1 MDVAQFSHTLNS
13 SPPPCG
19 GGREGP
25 VCFSMNPGAI
35 PPDITA
41 LPAFGSGLRVGIFG
55 GSFNPIH
62 EGHRLVAEQ
71 CLKRLNLDAVWL
83 LVSPGNPLKDHSELA
98 PLEARVRAARTLTAN
113 PRIHVTGVEAAHHF
127 HYTVDTLEW
136 LVEACPDTNFV
147 WIMGADNLS
156 QFDRWER
163 WQDIARLM
171 PIAVYSRPGSTFRAT
186 VSKAATALK
195 QYRLPEEAA
204 ESLAGSAPPAWVYL
218 HGITS
223 PQSSSAIRARSKA
236 RLSDPAN

>member
-1 MDVAQFSHTLNS
+1 MTYPADLTAF
-13 SPPPCG
+13 PPH
-19 GGREGP
+19 
-25 VCFSMNPGAI
+25 GA
-35 PPDITA
+35 
-41 LPAFGSGLRVGIFG
+41 GLRVGLFG

-71 CLKRLNLDAVWL
+71 CLKRLALDAVWL
-83 LVSPGNPLKDHSELA
+83 LVTPGNPLKNNGELPA
-98 PLEARVRAARTLTAN
+98 LETRVHAARELIAN
-113 PRIHVTGVEAAHHF
+113 PRIHATGLEAVHDF

-136 LVEACPDTNFV
+136 LVGACPDTRFV

-171 PIAVYSRPGSTFRAT
+171 PIAVYARPGSTFRAT

-195 QYRLPEEAA
+195 KHRLPEAEA
-204 ESLAGSAPPAWVYL
+204 ETLAVREPPAWVYL

-223 PQSSSAIRARSKA
+223 PQSSTALRARRKA
-236 RLSDPAN
+236 EAN